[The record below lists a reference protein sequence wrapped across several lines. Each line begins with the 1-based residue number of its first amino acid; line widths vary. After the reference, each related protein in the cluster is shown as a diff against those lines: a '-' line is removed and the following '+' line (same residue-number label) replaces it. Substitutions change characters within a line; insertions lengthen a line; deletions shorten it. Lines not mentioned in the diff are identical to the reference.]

1 MSMPTGGEPEQP
13 DGPYRGLAPF
23 GDDELDSLLFFGR
36 EREREVI
43 AANLMASP
51 LTILYGPSGAG
62 KTSVLRAG
70 VAHDLRQA
78 ARSRANGGVP
88 DLAVAVVDAWRDDPV
103 EAVLDSVRGEL
114 AASAGEDVADA
125 ARGAGSLTGALT
137 AWTLALEGDLY
148 IVLDQFDEYLLYH
161 ETEDGEGSLIQ
172 ELPKALSQPGLR
184 VGFLVCLREDQL
196 ARLDRF
202 KGRIPGLFGNSLR
215 LDRLRRD
222 AARAAIVGPLER
234 YAGLAQ
240 NGGPRTAEPELVDAV
255 LDEVAAAEGGSRDS
269 VEAPYLQLVM
279 QRVWHAEARGRLDS
293 SPPRDPAR
301 AWAERGGL
309 STATSKRQ
317 WPRWIRAQQDIA
329 ASVFNHLVTPSGTKI
344 AHGVTDLAAYA
355 NVPESDLVPVLS
367 TLASVRI
374 LRPEAAA
381 DGSGET
387 RYEIFHDVLAD
398 PVSDWRRSRAE
409 ERRLEEER
417 ESSRKRHRRMMALV
431 AASLFGLAIAVGLA
445 VFALTQRSEARE
457 QAERAQ
463 QSAVAA
469 KEASE
474 DATEQAADAE
484 EASDEADRQAA
495 DALEQSRLAR
505 TRALAALALTQLS
518 VDPDLSMLLAVEA
531 AKLEPS
537 SEVRTALTQAL
548 LTSYTQLI
556 LPAGGPVNVAAYN
569 PKRIAH
575 RDRERRRKGTRV
587 QRQDRQA
594 PPDSRARRTGARR
607 SVLAGR
613 QAHRY
618 RKLRPDRAGL
628 GSGDRRIDR
637 RSQARLVGHYAG
649 LAS

>member
-1 MSMPTGGEPEQP
+1 M
-13 DGPYRGLAPF
+13 
-23 GDDELDSLLFFGR
+23 
-36 EREREVI
+36 
-43 AANLMASP
+43 
-51 LTILYGPSGAG
+51 
-62 KTSVLRAG
+62 LRAG

-78 ARSRANGGVP
+78 ARGRANGGVP

-114 AASAGEDVADA
+114 AAVAGEDVADA

-137 AWTLALEGDLY
+137 TWTLALEGDLY
-148 IVLDQFDEYLLYH
+148 VVLDQFDEYLLYH

-279 QRVWHAEARGRLDS
+279 QRVWHAEAEAGSTVLRLETLRALGGAGQVVHGHLEEAMS
-293 SPPRDPAR
+293 TLDP
-301 AWAERGGL
+301 
-309 STATSKRQ
+309 
-317 WPRWIRAQQDIA
+317 AQQDIA

-344 AHGVTDLAAYA
+344 AHGVADLAAYA

-417 ESSRKRHRRMMALV
+417 ASSRKRHRRMMALWPRRCSGSRSPSASRSSRSRN
-431 AASLFGLAIAVGLA
+431 AARRASRPSA
-445 VFALTQRSEARE
+445 RS
-457 QAERAQ
+457 RAPWQ
-463 QSAVAA
+463 P

-474 DATEQAADAE
+474 DATEQAAAASAASE
-484 EASDEADRQAA
+484 EADARAA
-495 DALEQSRLAR
+495 DAREQTRLAR

-531 AKLEPS
+531 AKLERQQP
-537 SEVRTALTQAL
+537 RTVIRSADSADAGAARL
-548 LTSYTQLI
+548 LY
-556 LPAGGPVNVAAYN
+556 
-569 PKRIAH
+569 KAH
-575 RDRERRRKGTRV
+575 LARRR
-587 QRQDRQA
+587 
-594 PPDSRARRTGARR
+594 
-607 SVLAGR
+607 
-613 QAHRY
+613 
-618 RKLRPDRAGL
+618 
-628 GSGDRRIDR
+628 
-637 RSQARLVGHYAG
+637 
-649 LAS
+649 